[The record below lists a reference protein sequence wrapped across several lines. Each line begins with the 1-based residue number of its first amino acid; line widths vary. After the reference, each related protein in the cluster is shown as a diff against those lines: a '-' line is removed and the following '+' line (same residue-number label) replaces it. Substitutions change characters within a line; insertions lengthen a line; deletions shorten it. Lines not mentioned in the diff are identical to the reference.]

1 MAILTDMGVNGTG
14 TEILQPYLKNRFR
27 VEFLGLES
35 NEYLTMQVVT
45 ADRPKLSFEEVTLD
59 RYNSRAY
66 IAGKHTFETINVTF
80 ECDVGGKVM
89 EAIQSQLEHQQRL
102 IGMGSA
108 PLMPANRA
116 GGRYKF
122 TTNIKQLDGSNTT
135 YELWMLEGCW
145 FQNVDWGDLDYSAS
159 ETVKAVATIR
169 YDHAR
174 QLVTGDEYS
183 AVVEPYGIAP

>member
-122 TTNIKQLDGSNTT
+122 TTNIKQLDGGSTI

-145 FQNVDWGDLDYSAS
+145 FQNVDWGDLDYAAS